1 MSKNIRILIADDNQK
16 MVDMLKGLLQ
26 VQDDMQIV
34 GEANNGLEAFEMIK
48 ETKPDVVLL
57 DMVMPQCDGFG
68 VRERI

>member
-1 MSKNIRILIADDNQK
+1 
-16 MVDMLKGLLQ
+16 MLKGLLQ

-57 DMVMPQCDGFG
+57 DMVMLL
-68 VRERI
+68 